1 MAKINLLPWREEQR
15 NERQRD
21 FFILLGVS
29 AGSAIA
35 IVFLALTFLSGELD
49 NQNDINRYI
58 KTQISDMDKQ
68 IKEISE
74 LEKTRESML
83 ARKQVIE
90 ELQSKR
96 SLTVQLLNELVL
108 TTPIGITLVNVQ
120 QTGMDV
126 TLSGTAQSNARVSQ
140 FLTKLS
146 KSKLLIDPELTII
159 EADDKRTQS
168 VEPYNFRI
176 RVRLKLASDQS
187 DEGFDDDSNGGQS

>member
-21 FFILLGVS
+21 FFILLGIS

-35 IVFLALTFLSGELD
+35 LVFLALTFLSGELD
-49 NQNDINRYI
+49 NQSDINRYL

-90 ELQSKR
+90 DLQSKR

-108 TTPIGITLVNVQ
+108 TTPVGITLVNVQ

-126 TLSGTAQSNARVSQ
+126 TLSGTSQSNARVSQ

-146 KSKLLIDPELTII
+146 KSVLLVDPELTII

-176 RVRLKLASDQS
+176 RVRLKLASDQA
-187 DEGFDDDSNGGQS
+187 DEGFDADSNGGQS

>member
-21 FFILLGVS
+21 FFILLGIS

-35 IVFLALTFLSGELD
+35 LVFLALTFLSSELD
-49 NQNDINRYI
+49 NQNDINRYL

-90 ELQSKR
+90 DLQSKR

-108 TTPIGITLVNVQ
+108 TTPVGITLVNVQ

-146 KSKLLIDPELTII
+146 KSTLLVDPELTII
-159 EADDKRTQS
+159 EADGKRTQS

-187 DEGFDDDSNGGQS
+187 DEGFDDSNGGQS